1 MKTIMLSVR
10 TPGTVDPVVEELE
23 RRLADEGFSAFARVD
38 LRARLW
44 ERAGKE
50 ISPAVLLDLF
60 CPPLTYEAY
69 SAEPAAAAL
78 LACQA
83 VVRDAGGGCV
93 CVELVRPTLLLGALG
108 DERLAKLAASAEQ
121 RLQRALESLPA
132 APVPAPA
139 PPAPSAP
146 EVVRP
151 AGAIDIIGPCSTPAN
166 PASSLS
172 S

>member
-10 TPGTVDPVVEELE
+10 TPGTVEPVVEELE
-23 RRLADEGFSAFARVD
+23 RRLGEEGFTAFARVD

-50 ISPAVLLDLF
+50 VSPAVLLDLF
-60 CPPLTYEAY
+60 CPPLTYEAF
-69 SAEPAAAAL
+69 SAQPEAAAL

-83 VVRDAGGGCV
+83 VVRDGGGGSV

-108 DERLAKLAASAEQ
+108 DERLAKLAAAAEQ
-121 RLQRALESLPA
+121 RLQRALESLP
-132 APVPAPA
+132 
-139 PPAPSAP
+139 PAPSPAATP
-146 EVVRP
+146 SAQAVRP
-151 AGAIDIIGPCSTPAN
+151 PGAIDIIGPCSTPAN